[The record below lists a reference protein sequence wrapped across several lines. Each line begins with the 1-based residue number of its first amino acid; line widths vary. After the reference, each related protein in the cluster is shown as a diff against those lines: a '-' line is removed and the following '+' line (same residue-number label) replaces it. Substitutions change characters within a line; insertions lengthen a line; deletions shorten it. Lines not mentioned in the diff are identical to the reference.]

1 MASFAVHLT
10 VAGDHVDV
18 SMAARSAVVWVLN
31 VSSSMCDDAT
41 ELLEPGVAN
50 KDWLLGMC

>member
-18 SMAARSAVVWVLN
+18 SMAARSAVVWVLDA
-31 VSSSMCDDAT
+31 SSSMCDDTT
-41 ELLEPGVAN
+41 ELFEPGVAS

>member
-18 SMAARSAVVWVLN
+18 GMATRSAVVWVLDA
-31 VSSSMCDDAT
+31 SSSMCDDTT
-41 ELLEPGVAN
+41 ELLEPGVAS